1 MKSHSSEKRGE
12 GEMPR
17 TEEANQ
23 RIRDE
28 RKEQVLQAAAGVF
41 ARRGLA
47 DTKIVDIAA
56 AAGVSHGL
64 AYRYF
69 HTKEEVF
76 AELVERSLNGVSR
89 ISEAALE
96 QPGTPWE
103 KLLWIT
109 RETLSG
115 MYRRPEYTLV
125 VLHALT
131 NEAVPSEVR
140 QLAMRQSEVMTR
152 AIMRLIR
159 EGQATG
165 QVVSGDPVQLAWL
178 YQSCILGLAV
188 GGNLTG
194 LVPGAA
200 KPPLPDAEMV
210 LRILKHY

>member
-1 MKSHSSEKRGE
+1 MTIHSSAGE
-12 GEMPR
+12 GSMPR

-28 RKEQVLQAAAGVF
+28 RKEQLLSAAAKVF
-41 ARRGLA
+41 SRRGLA

-69 HTKEEVF
+69 PSKEEVF
-76 AELVERSLNGVSR
+76 AEIVERSSNGVTR
-89 ISEAALE
+89 LADTVLD
-96 QPGTPWE
+96 QPGTPWD

-109 RETLSG
+109 AETLAG
-115 MYRRPEYTLV
+115 MRRRPEFTLV

-131 NEAVPSEVR
+131 NEAVPAEVR
-140 QLAMRQSEVMTR
+140 DMAMRQSEAMTR
-152 AIMRLIR
+152 VIMRLIR

-165 QVVSGDPVQLAWL
+165 QVTSGDPEQMAWL

-188 GGNLTG
+188 GGNFFSG
-194 LVPGAA
+194 
-200 KPPLPDAEMV
+200 KMPPLPDADMV
-210 LRILKHY
+210 LRMFKHY

>member
-1 MKSHSSEKRGE
+1 
-12 GEMPR
+12 MPR

-56 AAGVSHGL
+56 AAGISHGL

-76 AELVERSLNGVSR
+76 AELVERSLNGVTR
-89 ISEAALE
+89 IAETILE
-96 QPGTPWE
+96 QPGTPWD

-109 RETLSG
+109 EQTLSG
-115 MYRRPEYTLV
+115 MRRRPEYTLV

-131 NEAVPSEVR
+131 NEAVPAEVR

-152 AIMRLIR
+152 VIMRLIR

-165 QVVSGDPVQLAWL
+165 QVVSGDPERLAWF

-188 GGNLTG
+188 GGNLPG
-194 LVPGAA
+194 VPIPA
-200 KPPLPDAEMV
+200 LPDAEMV

>member
-1 MKSHSSEKRGE
+1 
-12 GEMPR
+12 MPR

-56 AAGVSHGL
+56 AAGISHGL

-76 AELVERSLNGVSR
+76 AELVERSLNGVTR
-89 ISEAALE
+89 IAETVLE
-96 QPGTPWE
+96 QPGTPWD

-115 MYRRPEYTLV
+115 MRRRPEYTLV

-131 NEAVPSEVR
+131 NEAAPAEVR
-140 QLAMRQSEVMTR
+140 QLAVRQSKVMTR
-152 AIMRLIR
+152 VIIRLIR

-165 QVVSGDPVQLAWL
+165 QVISGDPVQLAWF
-178 YQSCILGLAV
+178 YQACILGLAV
-188 GGNLTG
+188 SGS
-194 LVPGAA
+194 
-200 KPPLPDAEMV
+200 LPDDSPPALPSAEMV
-210 LRILKHY
+210 LRALKHY